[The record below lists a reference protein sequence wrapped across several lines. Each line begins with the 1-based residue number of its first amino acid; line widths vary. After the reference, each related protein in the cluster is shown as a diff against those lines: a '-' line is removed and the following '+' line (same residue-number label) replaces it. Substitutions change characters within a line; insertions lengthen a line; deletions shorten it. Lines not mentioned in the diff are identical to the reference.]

1 MNVRDQKDDF
11 AKNAKPLL
19 KYSLLSLGTPILASN
34 VDIYTI
40 EDVSSKTCAPAKSIK
55 LSDRS
60 ISSDI
65 IRAYWSFDTS
75 IIIEMEHLPVEKKQK
90 KNADLSKLTYLLL
103 WFRQIQ

>member
-1 MNVRDQKDDF
+1 MYITVMKPTSSRRTSASSNAISTNAMNVRDQKDDF

-65 IRAYWSFDTS
+65 IRAC
-75 IIIEMEHLPVEKKQK
+75 
-90 KNADLSKLTYLLL
+90 
-103 WFRQIQ
+103 

>member
-1 MNVRDQKDDF
+1 MYITVMKPTSSRRTSASSNAISINAMNVRDQKDDF

-19 KYSLLSLGTPILASN
+19 KYSLLSLGTPTLASN

-40 EDVSSKTCAPAKSIK
+40 EDVSSKTCVPAKSIK

-65 IRAYWSFDTS
+65 I
-75 IIIEMEHLPVEKKQK
+75 
-90 KNADLSKLTYLLL
+90 
-103 WFRQIQ
+103 

>member
-1 MNVRDQKDDF
+1 MYITVMKPTSSRRTSASSNAISTNAMNVRDQKDDF

-65 IRAYWSFDTS
+65 IRAY
-75 IIIEMEHLPVEKKQK
+75 
-90 KNADLSKLTYLLL
+90 
-103 WFRQIQ
+103 

>member
-1 MNVRDQKDDF
+1 MYITVMKPTSSRRTSASSNAISTNAMNVRGQKDDF

-40 EDVSSKTCAPAKSIK
+40 EDVSSKTCAPAKSMK

-65 IRAYWSFDTS
+65 IRAC
-75 IIIEMEHLPVEKKQK
+75 
-90 KNADLSKLTYLLL
+90 
-103 WFRQIQ
+103 